1 MFGKASSTYW
11 YRYTIEVMWW
21 QCYGPLSE
29 LSLIRVIQQFLP
41 SSFTLTE
48 LHTSLCNLSKD
59 QAFILTVHCNL
70 PVFFSVHGVSTN
82 SYRSWLTYVQSMDSQ
97 QFYYEFVLMTM
108 AVQACTSAHT
118 AVIFRCTYAWSN
130 LQLMS
135 TFFMHEMPSTNAV
148 VIQISVTLFSLCFLI
163 CICLGT

>member
-1 MFGKASSTYW
+1 MLRTAIPWNESEGLFHSFRSVNKSFLIGSAIKSFVLLRKYNSSQDVKHVWKGEQHLLVQIYHW
-11 YRYTIEVMWW
+11 SYVKW

-48 LHTSLCNLSKD
+48 LHTSLCNLSID
-59 QAFILTVHCNL
+59 QAFIHTVHCNL

-97 QFYYEFVLMTM
+97 QSNYEFVLMT
-108 AVQACTSAHT
+108 VKP
-118 AVIFRCTYAWSN
+118 V
-130 LQLMS
+130 
-135 TFFMHEMPSTNAV
+135 
-148 VIQISVTLFSLCFLI
+148 
-163 CICLGT
+163 